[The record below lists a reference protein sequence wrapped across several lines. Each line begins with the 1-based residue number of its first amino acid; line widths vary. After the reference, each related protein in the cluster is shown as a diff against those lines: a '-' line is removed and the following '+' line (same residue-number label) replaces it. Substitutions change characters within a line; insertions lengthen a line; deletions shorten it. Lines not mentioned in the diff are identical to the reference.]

1 MEEWQE
7 DSPLAASQA
16 LAEVFMEVAEASTE
30 EAAVTE
36 AEAVE
41 DNSVQLPQTK
51 LMIRRKN
58 LCAQTI

>member
-1 MEEWQE
+1 
-7 DSPLAASQA
+7 
-16 LAEVFMEVAEASTE
+16 MEVAEASTE

-58 LCAQTI
+58 SCAQTI